1 MPKKKSYMN
10 TENIISEGLISKL
23 INFLI
28 PRSVKSKIN
37 KSKIDK
43 LEKQNQKLEKDIE
56 SSRKK
61 QSDAYDR
68 MIKSLEKQFGVKVNK
83 KSADDYLKKLMNK

>member
-56 SSRKK
+56 SRRKK
-61 QSDAYDR
+61 PIR
-68 MIKSLEKQFGVKVNK
+68 CL
-83 KSADDYLKKLMNK
+83 